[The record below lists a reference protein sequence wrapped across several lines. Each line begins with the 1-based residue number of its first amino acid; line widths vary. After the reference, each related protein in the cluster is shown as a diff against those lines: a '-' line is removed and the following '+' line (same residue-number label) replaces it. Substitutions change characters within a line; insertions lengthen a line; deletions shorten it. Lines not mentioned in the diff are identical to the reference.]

1 MNAYRNKELDQVS
14 LLECDLNVN
23 SEWPRLDLGEN
34 VSEFQPALPGQ
45 TLKSS
50 PEDASTGVET
60 ICPRSRS
67 NGD

>member
-1 MNAYRNKELDQVS
+1 MNVYRNKELDQVS

-45 TLKSS
+45 TLESS
-50 PEDASTGVET
+50 PEDV
-60 ICPRSRS
+60 S
-67 NGD
+67 NRRGNHLSPDQEQW